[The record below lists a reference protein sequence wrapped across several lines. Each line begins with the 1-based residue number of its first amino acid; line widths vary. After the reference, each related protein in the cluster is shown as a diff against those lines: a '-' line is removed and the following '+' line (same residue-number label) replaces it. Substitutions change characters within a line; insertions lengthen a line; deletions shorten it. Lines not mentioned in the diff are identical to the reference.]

1 MRHIA
6 LFLLT
11 VSIAFSQT
19 DFYCAMSP
27 ASYSKSLFQNKR
39 TARAVKHWTC
49 TITNYSDSPIVL
61 TEGSVIR
68 ALHTAGVPAYSVES
82 VRNMF
87 LENQRRG
94 KLKTIGRILTYVA
107 NGATLVAAA
116 DIANMSDNW
125 RIGLTLGAQSL
136 PTLARAAGNRAPSI
150 ELFER
155 VAWTVQIGIE
165 PHSTVA
171 VSMFS
176 GPWNGEL
183 IINGVFAESIS
194 TPAQTFDPLGG
205 VKGLSFEHIESPN
218 YYIEDPMTGKPI
230 PVYDDEGGPHL
241 IFNATIP
248 LSEAPLAFRD
258 FIPEDYFSSEQP
270 ALPSGVKSATVERVD
285 WASADHAS
293 RYGRI

>member
-1 MRHIA
+1 MKLIP
-6 LFLLT
+6 LLLLLA
-11 VSIAFSQT
+11 VAAPAQT
-19 DFYCAMSP
+19 DFYCSVSP
-27 ASYSKSLFQNKR
+27 PSYSKSLFQHKR
-39 TARAVKHWTC
+39 TAKAVRHWIC
-49 TITNYSDSPIVL
+49 TVTNYSDSPIVL

-155 VAWTVQIGIE
+155 VAWTVQIGVE

-176 GPWNGEL
+176 GPWDGEL
-183 IINGVFAESIS
+183 IINGVFAESLPS
-194 TPAQTFDPLGG
+194 TPPLTSQLFPDPIEFAKYLEFLEEAKSGSGTVTF
-205 VKGLSFEHIESPN
+205 
-218 YYIEDPMTGKPI
+218 
-230 PVYDDEGGPHL
+230 
-241 IFNATIP
+241 
-248 LSEAPLAFRD
+248 EA
-258 FIPEDYFSSEQP
+258 IPEVFWDLDATPTFRWNYAGELLENSHPSRAWRVSS
-270 ALPSGVKSATVERVD
+270 
-285 WASADHAS
+285 WASPDHKS
-293 RYGRI
+293 HYGRL